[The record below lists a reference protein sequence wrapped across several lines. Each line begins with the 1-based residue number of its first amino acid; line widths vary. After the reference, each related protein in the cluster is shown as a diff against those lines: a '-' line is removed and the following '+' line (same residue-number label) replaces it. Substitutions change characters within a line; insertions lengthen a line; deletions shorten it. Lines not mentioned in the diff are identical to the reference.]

1 MDGGADNGDKES
13 EGHRALA
20 HLVRVALSGASRLDC
35 AELDCSWN
43 AHRLVPAHQTE
54 YKADDE
60 GEHGAVGVGELPVED
75 QRKLGEDN
83 DEHEVAAEDE
93 EVVDAAVGDGQAG
106 GDDAVDDDAHPQS
119 PDHLLLTTVG
129 PDHLYI
135 DVRVWQQSPLRPTF

>member
-20 HLVRVALSGASRLDC
+20 HLVRIVLSGAGRLDC
-35 AELDCSWN
+35 AELDGSWD
-43 AHRLVPAHQTE
+43 AHGLVPAHQAE
-54 YKADDE
+54 DKADHE
-60 GEHGAVGVGELPVED
+60 GEHGAVGVGKLPVED

-106 GDDAVDDDAHPQS
+106 GDDAVDDDAHPQG
-119 PDHLLLTTVG
+119 PDHLLLTAVG
-129 PDHLYI
+129 PDHLMAY
-135 DVRVWQQSPLRPTF
+135 

>member
-20 HLVRVALSGASRLDC
+20 HLVRIVLSGAGRLDC
-35 AELDCSWN
+35 AELDGSWD
-43 AHRLVPAHQTE
+43 AHGLVPAHQAE
-54 YKADDE
+54 NKADDE
-60 GEHGAVGVGELPVED
+60 GEDGAVGVGELPVED

-106 GDDAVDDDAHPQS
+106 GDDAVDDDAHPES
-119 PDHLLLTTVG
+119 PDHLLLTAVG
-129 PDHLYI
+129 SDHLVVY
-135 DVRVWQQSPLRPTF
+135 